1 VTTQRPG
8 SGAGLVTL
16 VLLGLTGCAVLN
28 PPPPHTNQPTP
39 VQTPSPS
46 PIKPPADKP
55 TPVPAAPAQT
65 VPEPSPVK
73 PVAPVPVQAFVLK
86 PPLNA
91 LVEQANA
98 QSRAGQLEAA
108 AATLDRAVRID
119 PKNALLWIELA
130 RLRLLEADPVQAQAL
145 ARKAMALSRQ
155 DPKAQKDAKDVLDA
169 ALKYTPP

>member
-1 VTTQRPG
+1 MTTQRLG
-8 SGAGLVTL
+8 RGAGLVTL

-28 PPPPHTNQPTP
+28 PPPPHTSQPTP
-39 VQTPSPS
+39 IQPPSLA
-46 PIKPPADKP
+46 KPPADKP
-55 TPVPAAPAQT
+55 SPVPAVPVQT
-65 VPEPSPVK
+65 APEPSPVK
-73 PVAPVPVQAFVLK
+73 PVAPVPVHAFVLK

-119 PKNALLWIELA
+119 PKNTLLWIELA

-155 DPKAQKDAKDVLDA
+155 DPQAQKDAKDVLDA
-169 ALKYTPP
+169 ALKYTLP